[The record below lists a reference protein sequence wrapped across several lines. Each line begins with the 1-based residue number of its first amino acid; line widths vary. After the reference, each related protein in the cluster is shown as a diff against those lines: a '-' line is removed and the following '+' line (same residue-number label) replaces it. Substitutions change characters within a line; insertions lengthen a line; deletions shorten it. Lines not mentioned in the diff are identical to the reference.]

1 MGSIFTL
8 CIIRDDDKV
17 LFQKRYKS
25 PFKGY
30 WNAPG
35 GKVEIQESPKEACIR
50 EVYEETGISLNSIKF
65 RGVMTVSDTTKKI
78 DTEVLMLFES
88 NSFQGELISSNEGEV
103 DWIELD
109 RIYESSIVP
118 ESMTYLLPYI
128 TDYEG
133 IITGKLVYNRQT
145 LEICDI
151 SLQI

>member
-151 SLQI
+151 SLQS

>member
-1 MGSIFTL
+1 M

-151 SLQI
+151 SLQS